1 MSTKQAMAAGFAGI
15 SGVLA
20 LALPQINDGGEEAR
34 RDRVDFGREVR
45 PILEASCYRCHGPDK
60 VKADLRLD
68 LRARALAGAKAGTE
82 KVIVAGDAL
91 ASELYK
97 RVVSTD
103 EDERMPRDADPLS
116 AQQVAT
122 LRAWLD
128 EGAKWPDEFAGTDTK
143 GRDHWAYKKP
153 ARPPPP
159 SVANAGWCK
168 NAIDAFVLARLE
180 HEGLAP
186 APEADR
192 ATLLRRLCIDLTG
205 LPPAPDEVDAFVADA
220 SAGAYDKVV
229 ERLLAS
235 PHYGERMARAWLDLA
250 RYADTNGYEKD
261 ARRTMWRYRDW
272 VIDAFNANMPF
283 DEFTIAQLAGDL
295 KPNATLEDRIATG
308 FERNTMLNEEGGID
322 AEEFRVD
329 AVIDRVNTTATV
341 WMGTTLACAQC
352 HDHKFDPF
360 TQRDYYSLFAVFNS
374 TAENGRDSPPM
385 IPAPTA
391 DQAREQQRTSDEL
404 HAVET
409 RVASA
414 GQSLDAEQAA
424 WESATLAA
432 LPPPTEWHGLRP
444 EQAKSQRGSTLTTLD
459 DGSVLASGA
468 HPDNDVYELTFEPGR
483 VRATALRLEVLPDAS
498 LPKNG
503 PGRSDSG
510 NFVLS
515 TIGARRVEP
524 GIPSTFED
532 LHLAAAT
539 ADFEQSDGPFS
550 AAQSLDADANT
561 GWAIH
566 GCDQTQIQ
574 AAVFALA
581 DAVEFADTSRL
592 HVALRFE
599 SKYAGHLLGRLRVSI
614 ADDAELA
621 RRTIDPNKSSQLPAG
636 VERALRTA
644 SGERDTKSAQALR
657 EYFRR
662 SVSEQGG
669 ALYKELDAA
678 RARAKAASD
687 AIPTT
692 LVLEELA
699 APRETHIFTRGSFLS
714 PGAVVT
720 PNIPALFGNL
730 DASREPPRLAFARW
744 LCSDANPLA
753 ARVTV
758 NRLWEHVFGRGLV
771 ASPEDFGTRSDP
783 PTHPELLDWLAVE
796 FVEHGWDIKALLREI
811 VSSATYRQA
820 SDTSAES
827 LERDPYCALLSRGA
841 RFRVEGELVRDIA
854 LSASG
859 LLAPKVGGPSVFPPQ
874 PAGIWNSAYSSDD
887 WKTDM
892 GEGRYR
898 RGLYTFWK
906 RTAPY
911 ATFALFEAPSRELA
925 CTRRAR
931 TNTPLQALALLDDPA
946 FVEASVALARRMLRE
961 AAASDEA
968 RAVRGFRIC
977 TSREPQK
984 SELDVL
990 LALARDARREFEAAP
1005 ERAKERAGDGELDPV
1020 DVAAWSSV
1028 ASVLLNLDETVTRH

>member
-1 MSTKQAMAAGFAGI
+1 VTTGQAIAAFFAGI
-15 SGVLA
+15 SGAFA
-20 LALPQINDGGEEAR
+20 LGPSFGRHDDGTKLGT
-34 RDRVDFGREVR
+34 VDFGRDVK

-60 VKADLRLD
+60 SKADLRLD
-68 LRARALAGAKAGTE
+68 LRARALAGAKAGSE

-91 ASELYK
+91 ASELYQ
-97 RVVSTD
+97 RLVSTD
-103 EDERMPRDADPLS
+103 EDERMPQGADPLS
-116 AQQVAT
+116 AQQIAT

-128 EGAKWPDEFAGTDTK
+128 EGATWPDEFAGSDTK

-153 ARPPPP
+153 VRPPPP
-159 SVANAGWCK
+159 SVANTAWGK

-186 APEADR
+186 ASEADR
-192 ATLLRRLCIDLTG
+192 ATLIRRLALDLTG
-205 LPPAPDEVDAFVADA
+205 LPPSPEEVDAFVADA
-220 SAGAYDKVV
+220 GADAYDKVV

-235 PHYGERMARAWLDLA
+235 PHYGERMARAWLDIA

-272 VIDAFNANMPF
+272 VIDAFNANTPF
-283 DEFTIAQLAGDL
+283 DQFTVAQIAGDL
-295 KPNATLEDRIATG
+295 LPNATLEDRIATG
-308 FERNTMLNEEGGID
+308 FQRNTMLNEEGGVD
-322 AEEFRVD
+322 AEEFRVA

-360 TQRDYYSLFAVFNS
+360 TQRDYYSLFAVLNS
-374 TAENGRDSPPM
+374 TADTGRDGTPL

-391 DQAREQQRTSDEL
+391 ELARDEL
-404 HAVET
+404 RTADELRAIEARVEG
-409 RVASA
+409 ASA
-414 GQSLDAEQAA
+414 AFDAEQAK
-424 WESATLAA
+424 WEPAALAR
-432 LPPPTEWHGLRP
+432 LPPPTEWHALRA
-444 EQAKSQRGSTLTTLD
+444 EQAQAQRGSTLAMLD

-468 HPDNDVYELTFEPGR
+468 LPDNDVYELTFKPGR
-483 VRATALRLEVLPDAS
+483 LRATALRLEVLPDAS

-503 PGRSDSG
+503 PGRAYSG

-515 TIGARRVEP
+515 SIDARRVQP
-524 GIPSTFED
+524 GVPSSTED
-532 LHLAAAT
+532 LRLAAAS
-539 ADFEQSDGPFS
+539 ADFEQMDGPFS

-561 GWAIH
+561 GWAIS
-566 GCDQTQIQ
+566 GCDQTQSH

-581 DAVEFADTSRL
+581 DALELDDQAAL
-592 HVALRFE
+592 HVVLHFE
-599 SKYAGHLLGRLRVSI
+599 SKYAGHLLGHWRIAL
-614 ADDAELA
+614 ADDAELS
-621 RRTIDPNKSSQLPAG
+621 RRMLDPNKSAQLPAT
-636 VERALRTA
+636 VESALRIA
-644 SGERDTKSAQALR
+644 SAARDEKQTQTLR
-657 EYFRR
+657 DHFRR
-662 SVSEQGG
+662 NVSESGG
-669 ALYKELDAA
+669 ALYKELDQA
-678 RARAKAASD
+678 RARHKAASD

-692 LVLEELA
+692 LVLEELKT
-699 APRETHIFTRGSFLS
+699 PRESHIFTRGSFLA

-720 PNIPALFGNL
+720 PNIPALFGDL
-730 DASREPPRLAFARW
+730 DASSEPPRLAFARW

-783 PTHPELLDWLAVE
+783 PTNAELLDWLAVE
-796 FVEHGWDIKALLREI
+796 FAEHGWDVKALLRAI
-811 VSSATYRQA
+811 VTSATYRQSSDA
-820 SDTSAES
+820 SAAS
-827 LERDPYCALLSRGA
+827 LERDPYDNLLSRGA

-859 LLAPKVGGPSVFPPQ
+859 LLAPKIGGPSVYPPQ
-874 PAGIWNSAYSSDD
+874 PAGVWNSAYNSDD

-898 RGLYTFWK
+898 RGIYTFWK

-911 ATFALFEAPSRELA
+911 ATFAIFEAPSRELA

-961 AAASDEA
+961 AEASDEA

-977 TSREPQK
+977 TAREPLK
-984 SELDVL
+984 AELDVL
-990 LALARDARREFEAAP
+990 LALVRDARREFEAAP
-1005 ERAKERAGDGELDPV
+1005 ERAKERAGGDGLDVV
-1020 DVAAWSSV
+1020 DVAAWTSV
-1028 ASVLLNLDETVTRH
+1028 ASVLLNLDETLTRH